1 MSRRPSQTSLRSG
14 GLSRKADRKQS
25 FAAFYNESVTPLVFL
40 HGLGGG
46 HAAWNAQLAH
56 FRRLG
61 YPCTAWD
68 QPGYGGA
75 PTVEPYT
82 LETIAAKLK
91 EVISAPSVLIG
102 HSMGGF
108 IAQEAYARFPRVA
121 KALVLGFT
129 SAAFGSGEFARQF
142 LAARTALLDE
152 GKTMGE
158 IAARLVPT
166 MRGSK
171 SDPAGLAHAERI
183 MAAIAP
189 DAYRKAAELLT
200 AFDRRADLERIA
212 VPTLLIAGSEDK
224 TAPPSVMQ
232 RMAEKI
238 PGAELV
244 ILEGCGH
251 LGPMDQPAAF
261 NAALETFLKKL

>member
-1 MSRRPSQTSLRSG
+1 M
-14 GLSRKADRKQS
+14 
-25 FAAFYNESVTPLVFL
+25 TPLVFL

-46 HAAWNAQLAH
+46 HAAWNAQLSH

-68 QPGYGGA
+68 QPGYGA
-75 PTVEPYT
+75 AASVEPYT

-91 EVISAPSVLIG
+91 EVISAPSVLVG

-108 IAQEAYARFPRVA
+108 IAQEAYARFPGIA
-121 KALVLGFT
+121 KALVLTFT
-129 SAAFGSGEFARQF
+129 SAAFAGGEFAKKF
-142 LAARTALLDE
+142 LAERTAPLDE

-158 IAARLVPT
+158 MAARLMPA

-171 SDPAGLAHAERI
+171 SDPAGLAQAEKI
-183 MAAIAP
+183 MAGIAP
-189 DAYRKAAELLT
+189 DTYRKAAQLLT
-200 AFDRRADLERIA
+200 TFDRRAELERIA
-212 VPTLLIAGSEDK
+212 VPTLLIAGSEDR
-224 TAPPSVMQ
+224 TAPPSVME

-244 ILEGCGH
+244 VLEGCGH

-261 NAALETFLKKL
+261 NAALEAFLKKL

>member
-1 MSRRPSQTSLRSG
+1 M
-14 GLSRKADRKQS
+14 
-25 FAAFYNESVTPLVFL
+25 TPLVFL

-46 HAAWNAQLAH
+46 HAAWNAQLSY
-56 FRRLG
+56 FRSLG

-68 QPGYGGA
+68 QPGYGSA
-75 PTVEPYT
+75 PMVDPYT
-82 LETIAAKLK
+82 LENVAGKLK
-91 EVISAPSVLIG
+91 EIISAPSVLIG

-108 IAQEAYARFPRVA
+108 VAQEAYARFPSIA

-129 SAAFGSGEFARQF
+129 SAAFGTGDFAKQF
-142 LAARTALLDE
+142 LAARTAPLDE

-158 IAARLVPT
+158 IAAKLMPT
-166 MRGSK
+166 MRGCK

-183 MAAIAP
+183 MGGISP
-189 DAYRKAAELLT
+189 DTYRNAAELIAT
-200 AFDRRADLERIA
+200 FDRRADLERIA
-212 VPTLLIAGSEDK
+212 VPTLLVAGSDDK
-224 TAPPSVMQ
+224 TAPPAVMQ

-261 NAALETFLKKL
+261 NAALEAFLKKL

>member
-1 MSRRPSQTSLRSG
+1 
-14 GLSRKADRKQS
+14 
-25 FAAFYNESVTPLVFL
+25 VTPLVFL

-46 HAAWNAQLAH
+46 HAAWNAQLAY

-68 QPGYGGA
+68 QPGYGA
-75 PTVEPYT
+75 AATVDPYT
-82 LETIAAKLK
+82 LETVAGKLK
-91 EVISAPSVLIG
+91 EIISAPCVLIG

-108 IAQEAYARFPRVA
+108 IAQEAYARFPQIA
-121 KALVLGFT
+121 KALVLSFT
-129 SAAFGSGEFARQF
+129 SAAFGSGEFGRQF
-142 LAARTALLDE
+142 LAARTGPLDE

-158 IAARLVPT
+158 IAARLMPT

-171 SDPAGLAHAERI
+171 SDAAGLAHAERI
-183 MAAIAP
+183 MSGISPDTYRNAAA
-189 DAYRKAAELLT
+189 LVT
-200 AFDRRADLERIA
+200 GFDRRADLERIA
-212 VPTLLIAGSEDK
+212 VPTLLVAGSDDN

-238 PGAELV
+238 PGAQLV

-261 NAALETFLKKL
+261 NAVLEAFLKKL

>member
-1 MSRRPSQTSLRSG
+1 M
-14 GLSRKADRKQS
+14 
-25 FAAFYNESVTPLVFL
+25 TPLVFL

-75 PTVEPYT
+75 PMVDPYT
-82 LETIAAKLK
+82 LENVAAKLK
-91 EVISAPSVLIG
+91 EIISAPSVLIG

-108 IAQEAYARFPRVA
+108 IAQEAYARFPHIA

-129 SAAFGSGEFARQF
+129 SAAFGSGEFAKQF
-142 LAARTALLDE
+142 LAVRTGPLDE

-158 IAARLVPT
+158 IAARLMAT
-166 MRGSK
+166 MRGSR

-183 MAAIAP
+183 MSGITP
-189 DAYRKAAELLT
+189 DTYRKAAELT
-200 AFDRRADLERIA
+200 TTFDRRPDLARIA
-212 VPTLLIAGSEDK
+212 VPTLLVAGSDDR

-238 PGAELV
+238 PGAEIV

>member
-1 MSRRPSQTSLRSG
+1 
-14 GLSRKADRKQS
+14 
-25 FAAFYNESVTPLVFL
+25 VTPLVFL

-46 HAAWNAQLAH
+46 HAAWNAQLAY

-68 QPGYGGA
+68 QPGYGAA
-75 PTVEPYT
+75 PMVEPYT
-82 LETIAAKLK
+82 LDTIAEKLN
-91 EVISAPSVLIG
+91 EIISAPSVLVG

-108 IAQEAYARFPRVA
+108 IAQEAYARFPRIA

-129 SAAFGSGEFARQF
+129 SPGFGGGGEFARQF
-142 LAARTALLDE
+142 IAARTGLLDE

-158 IAARLVPT
+158 IAARLMPS

-183 MAAIAP
+183 MSGIAP
-189 DAYRKAAELLT
+189 DTYRKAVELLT
-200 AFDRRADLERIA
+200 TFDRRADLERIA
-212 VPTLLIAGSEDK
+212 VPTLLVAGSEDK
-224 TAPPSVMQ
+224 TAPPAVMQ

-244 ILEGCGH
+244 VLEGCGH

-261 NAALETFLKKL
+261 NAVLESFLRKL